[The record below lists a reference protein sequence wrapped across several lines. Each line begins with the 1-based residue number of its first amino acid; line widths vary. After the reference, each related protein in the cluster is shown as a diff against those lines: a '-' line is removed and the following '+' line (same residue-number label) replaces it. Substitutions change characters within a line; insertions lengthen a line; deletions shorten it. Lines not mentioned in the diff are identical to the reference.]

1 DLKEFGKVER
11 NYNTGIHVQTVD
23 RFIKRYLR
31 LPSEEGVL
39 IRDVEKRSSGE
50 RAGLQIGDVIL
61 RVNNRK
67 VNAAN
72 DIIRIIDEG
81 FLKVGDSVYLNLWRD
96 GESIN
101 TNMQLEEP
109 KSKTWGF

>member
-1 DLKEFGKVER
+1 M
-11 NYNTGIHVQTVD
+11 
-23 RFIKRYLR
+23 
-31 LPSEEGVL
+31 
-39 IRDVEKRSSGE
+39 IRDIEKRSSGE

-61 RVNNRK
+61 GVNNRK

-81 FLKVGDSVYLNLWRD
+81 FLKVGDSVLLSLWRD
-96 GESIN
+96 GESLK

>member
-1 DLKEFGKVER
+1 M
-11 NYNTGIHVQTVD
+11 
-23 RFIKRYLR
+23 
-31 LPSEEGVL
+31 
-39 IRDVEKRSSGE
+39 IRDIEKRSSGE

-61 RVNNRK
+61 GVNNRK

-81 FLKVGDSVYLNLWRD
+81 FLKVGDSVHLSLWRD
-96 GESIN
+96 GVSLKR
-101 TNMQLEEP
+101 NMQLEEP